1 MGLFDFHLVSIAL
14 LSMESWKPES
24 SLSSYVICLNAK
36 NHHQNT
42 IIVSRKTEHF
52 LAPNTPNSSN

>member
-24 SLSSYVICLNAK
+24 SLPPYVILLNTK

-42 IIVSRKTEHF
+42 IIVSSKTEQF
-52 LAPNTPNSSN
+52 LAPNPPNSSN